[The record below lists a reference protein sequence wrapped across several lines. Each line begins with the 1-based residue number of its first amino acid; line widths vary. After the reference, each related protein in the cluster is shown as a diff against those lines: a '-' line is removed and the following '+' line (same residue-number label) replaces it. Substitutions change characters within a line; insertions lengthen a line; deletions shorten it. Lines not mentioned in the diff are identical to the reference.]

1 MSAITPLRLILRAS
15 KGIECSR
22 DLRSD
27 GLYDFHSDEAEQPQ
41 AASTRHSQFEAAM
54 SEVLWEEMGIGRLEG
69 VTKKTV
75 ATALRQL
82 FNNAKSLEKAG
93 NDSSGLYAG
102 KCCTASTVRR
112 FIFGRQQKKLNHRI
126 LKV

>member
-27 GLYDFHSDEAEQPQ
+27 GLYDFHSDEAGQPH

-102 KCCTASTVRR
+102 KSSL
-112 FIFGRQQKKLNHRI
+112 FIQCILLILLKKHP
-126 LKV
+126 